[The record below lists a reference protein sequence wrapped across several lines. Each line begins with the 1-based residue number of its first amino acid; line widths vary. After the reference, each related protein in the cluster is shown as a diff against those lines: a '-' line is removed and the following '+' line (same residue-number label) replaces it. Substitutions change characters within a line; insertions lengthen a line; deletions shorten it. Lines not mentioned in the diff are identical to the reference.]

1 MEYMETRISVR
12 ELVEFLEK
20 SGDLDGRYTGRRET
34 KAMQAGSRLHRKIQG
49 RMGSGYHAE
58 VPLKLLQDLGDVVL
72 ILEGR
77 ADGIWTDEDVTVL
90 EEIKGT

>member
-34 KAMQAGSRLHRKIQG
+34 KAMQAGSLPSSEN
-49 RMGSGYHAE
+49 SGT
-58 VPLKLLQDLGDVVL
+58 
-72 ILEGR
+72 
-77 ADGIWTDEDVTVL
+77 DGIRLSCGGAVKASAGPW
-90 EEIKGT
+90 